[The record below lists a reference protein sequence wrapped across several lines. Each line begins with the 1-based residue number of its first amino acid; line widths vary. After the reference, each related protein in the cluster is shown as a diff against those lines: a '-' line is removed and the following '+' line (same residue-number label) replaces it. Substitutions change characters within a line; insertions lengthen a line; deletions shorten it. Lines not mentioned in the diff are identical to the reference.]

1 MKKTLFPIAALLLLA
16 TFSSC
21 GKEHQCLCTY
31 ADGEDAVNALDVLV
45 VDGSIS
51 CADITEF
58 AIEEHTT
65 TEDGVQTLHHVN
77 VHKVN
82 CRDYGE

>member
-1 MKKTLFPIAALLLLA
+1 MKKRHILLIAGALLA
-16 TFSSC
+16 AACS
-21 GKEHQCLCTY
+21 KEHRCYCTY
-31 ADGEDAVNALDVLV
+31 ADGEDAVNALDVLEV
-45 VDGSIS
+45 GSSIS

-58 AIEEHTT
+58 AFEEHTT
-65 TEDGVQTLHHVN
+65 TDDGQQTLHRVN